1 MTLEELGAMPEEER
15 MIWITSVAKVQDLN
29 AILKEVGMKY
39 SKLKKQEKIELV
51 KELVAQEI
59 RISGILKIEGLKIEG
74 MYLDEFTFEKKQS
87 VTLINFYILINYPNN
102 RNKK

>member
-15 MIWITSVAKVQDLN
+15 MIWITSIAKVQDLN
-29 AILKEVGMKY
+29 TILKEAEIKGY
-39 SKLKKQEKIELV
+39 SKMKKREKIELV

-74 MYLDEFTFEKKQS
+74 MYLDEYIFEKK
-87 VTLINFYILINYPNN
+87 
-102 RNKK
+102 

>member
-15 MIWITSVAKVQDLN
+15 MIWITSIAKVQDLN
-29 AILKEVGMKY
+29 AIIKEVGMKY

-51 KELVAQEI
+51 KELVVQEI

-74 MYLDEFTFEKKQS
+74 MYLDEYIFEKK
-87 VTLINFYILINYPNN
+87 
-102 RNKK
+102 